1 MNRLSALAFAVFA
14 LLLPAVAPAQNAAPQ
29 AAAAAPS
36 MQYNDPAMSFTAPEG
51 FKPLPVPSHDPAVF
65 EDPAVMAAYVKDAG
79 SRNAMSIVLR
89 MQNYDGSPDGWATT
103 SDNDLRT
110 NSNGAFISRTA
121 TKLANGMPVFWE
133 DVTVGSGFDQIKT
146 YQYIWADGVRGVTL
160 SLICRDGVITD
171 EQAKQMLSNL
181 SAVAY
186 PKYRY

>member
-1 MNRLSALAFAVFA
+1 MNRLSALAFVLFAVS
-14 LLLPAVAPAQNAAPQ
+14 APALVLAQDAAPQ

-36 MQYNDPAMSFTAPEG
+36 MQYNDPAMSFTAPDG

-79 SRNAMSIVLR
+79 SRSAMSIVLR

-103 SDNDLRT
+103 SDNDLRSA
-110 NSNGAFISRTA
+110 SNGAFINRTA
-121 TKLANGMPVFWE
+121 SKLANGMPVFWE
-133 DVTVGSGFDQIKT
+133 EVTVGTGFDQIKT

-160 SLICRDGVITD
+160 ALTCRDGVINGD
-171 EQAKQMLSNL
+171 QAKKLLSNVT
-181 SAVAY
+181 AVAY